1 MKQLLDERGHACP
14 TPVINAKK
22 AAEEMTQGGT
32 LEIMVDNI
40 AAVENLKRLASQSGY
55 PVSDLGEE
63 YGVYRV
69 ELQIPAHES
78 GKQEESGAPDRN
90 TESETA
96 GENKLTTEQGMNQ
109 TGDETAACRM
119 PQKKNTVVVVGTGTM
134 GNGNE
139 ELGKNLLKAFIFA
152 ITKQDVLPDTM
163 LFYNGGAYLTC
174 EGSQSLEDL
183 TALAEAGVTILTC
196 GTCLNFYGLTD
207 KLKVGSITNMYDI
220 VETQNKA
227 DLIIRP

>member
-1 MKQLLDERGHACP
+1 MKQVLDERGHACP

-63 YGVYRV
+63 YGVYRIAL
-69 ELQIPAHES
+69 EIPVHES
-78 GKQEESGAPDRN
+78 GI
-90 TESETA
+90 T
-96 GENKLTTEQGMNQ
+96 GENKLTTQQGMSPAE
-109 TGDETAACRM
+109 DETAACRI
-119 PQKKNTVVVVGTGTM
+119 PQKKNTVVVIGAGTM

-152 ITKQDVLPDTM
+152 ITRQDVLPDTL